1 MKKLIELWGAQKG
14 LCIGIITAAVILTAG
29 GITTAVV
36 VSGQSGKKA
45 GADVVSEETKESANK
60 NSKDNQ
66 TTKATEIKETTQ
78 KASEATTE
86 ESKEDGSSETQG
98 EVKSNDGEIAVDS
111 VTLGNPTESDNRSSN
126 NTQGSNN
133 QNVPDSSNQNE
144 TESPKESNSTENN
157 NTESSTETQT
167 PAVVHG
173 ANGVILD
180 TLTMYK
186 KTRSIPVP
194 KTTDEIE
201 DSDNRGYAN
210 SLFSSETTSIFK
222 DGINFGISTKEDV
235 INRYGEPYK
244 IVVQEGTPR
253 MLYRY
258 GNYTSDDNKVVY
270 IVYCFETDNTLGCIS
285 IGSYKSMFE

>member
-1 MKKLIELWGAQKG
+1 MKKLAELWVTKKG
-14 LCIGIITAAVILTAG
+14 LCVGIIAGVAVLTAG

-36 VSGQSGKKA
+36 VSGQSGRKTEVQVA
-45 GADVVSEETKESANK
+45 SDETIEYT
-60 NSKDNQ
+60 SKDNQ

-133 QNVPDSSNQNE
+133 QNVPDSSNQ
-144 TESPKESNSTENN
+144 TEADNSGGSNSTENK
-157 NTESSTETQT
+157 NTESNSETQT
-167 PAVVHG
+167 SAVVHG

-186 KTRSIPVP
+186 KSGYIPVP
-194 KTTDEIE
+194 KTTDEIPN
-201 DSDNRGYAN
+201 SDTFAYGSTIN
-210 SLFSSETTSIFK
+210 SSETASVFR
-222 DGINFGISTKEDV
+222 DGINFGTSTKTDV
-235 INRYGEPYK
+235 ISRYGEPYK
-244 IVVQEGTPR
+244 TIVQSEATCL
-253 MLYRY
+253 LYRY

-270 IVYCFETDNTLGCIS
+270 MVYCFGIDNILYRINAG
-285 IGSYKSMFE
+285 GYKAMFD